1 MAFTPS
7 DLSIVLM
14 SRELRRATFP
24 FRQTDV
30 AGLVGTIVGVLG
42 EMTVLLFLIDM
53 RVPYGREGQGVPW
66 RCRVRSDL
74 SCRGLGV

>member
-1 MAFTPS
+1 
-7 DLSIVLM
+7 M

-53 RVPYGREGQGVPW
+53 RVPYGREG
-66 RCRVRSDL
+66 
-74 SCRGLGV
+74 